1 MSLLMDALKRAEQEK
16 KEAAKRI
23 KQTGPNPI
31 ADTGEHL
38 IHPGMENTGPH
49 ETTRDMD
56 LSLEPLERGRAQ
68 AESIPEDT
76 NEYAEIENTSE
87 MPVVYGE
94 SDDDDGGP
102 IEDTADMEIVENT
115 QEMGTELPAAMNRE
129 RQNSY
134 DNTLEEDMDDNA
146 FDDPFLD
153 SGYSFDETLD
163 SVTASQLAADLGGG
177 PGQPTPVAAHT
188 VFEASRGS
196 AWSQGGRWVV
206 IGTGALIL
214 LILGGVVVHYQT
226 TPVARDIPSP
236 VALPEEIRA
245 QQAAIAAL
253 PKPRI
258 PAQETFLDTQDSIE
272 GAIETP
278 ETSVTPEVA
287 VTETETEAGTGT
299 TTEDAVSEITADAGA
314 SQQAAAGEL
323 PPMEMLVGS
332 EEESGAA
339 AITDTE
345 TPAESPAS
353 AAAQDTEAMTAETEE
368 TVAMAEPGEARL
380 TESPWTEEIDEPAF
394 EPIAPSS
401 PIRPEMIR
409 ISRSTSRDMQSGN
422 NQQAYRAY
430 QSGDLA
436 RAESLYKSTLADAP
450 ENRDAILGLAAI
462 RMRQNDR
469 AAAYLLYRKLL
480 QLNPSDG
487 VARLALLNMQGAID
501 PIRNESLLKLML
513 ADKPASPHL
522 YFSLGT
528 LYAAQEKWAAAQQA
542 FFEAY
547 SLDNENPDYALNLAV
562 SLDRMGQSRPARDY
576 YEKAVELA
584 DKRPASF
591 TTSDVLTRLQA
602 LRQLQSS

>member
-1 MSLLMDALKRAEQEK
+1 
-16 KEAAKRI
+16 
-23 KQTGPNPI
+23 
-31 ADTGEHL
+31 
-38 IHPGMENTGPH
+38 
-49 ETTRDMD
+49 
-56 LSLEPLERGRAQ
+56 
-68 AESIPEDT
+68 
-76 NEYAEIENTSE
+76 
-87 MPVVYGE
+87 
-94 SDDDDGGP
+94 
-102 IEDTADMEIVENT
+102 
-115 QEMGTELPAAMNRE
+115 
-129 RQNSY
+129 
-134 DNTLEEDMDDNA
+134 
-146 FDDPFLD
+146 
-153 SGYSFDETLD
+153 
-163 SVTASQLAADLGGG
+163 
-177 PGQPTPVAAHT
+177 
-188 VFEASRGS
+188 
-196 AWSQGGRWVV
+196 
-206 IGTGALIL
+206 
-214 LILGGVVVHYQT
+214 
-226 TPVARDIPSP
+226 
-236 VALPEEIRA
+236 
-245 QQAAIAAL
+245 
-253 PKPRI
+253 
-258 PAQETFLDTQDSIE
+258 
-272 GAIETP
+272 
-278 ETSVTPEVA
+278 
-287 VTETETEAGTGT
+287 
-299 TTEDAVSEITADAGA
+299 
-314 SQQAAAGEL
+314 
-323 PPMEMLVGS
+323 
-332 EEESGAA
+332 
-339 AITDTE
+339 
-345 TPAESPAS
+345 
-353 AAAQDTEAMTAETEE
+353 
-368 TVAMAEPGEARL
+368 
-380 TESPWTEEIDEPAF
+380 
-394 EPIAPSS
+394 
-401 PIRPEMIR
+401 
-409 ISRSTSRDMQSGN
+409 MQSGN

>member
-76 NEYAEIENTSE
+76 SEYAAIENTSE

-94 SDDDDGGP
+94 PDDDDGGP

-129 RQNSY
+129 RQYSF
-134 DNTLEEDMDDNA
+134 DNTLEEDMDDNV

-163 SVTASQLAADLGGG
+163 SVTATQLAADLGSG
-177 PGQPTPVAAHT
+177 PGNPTPVAAHT
-188 VFEASRGS
+188 VFEASRSNGWQKGS
-196 AWSQGGRWVV
+196 WVA
-206 IGTGALIL
+206 IGLGALIL
-214 LILGGVVVHYQT
+214 MVLGGVVVHYQT
-226 TPVARDIPSP
+226 TPVARDIPNP

-258 PAQETFLDTQDSIE
+258 PPQATLVDTQDSIE
-272 GAIETP
+272 GVIETSQTP
-278 ETSVTPEVA
+278 ATPEV
-287 VTETETEAGTGT
+287 VLTETETEAGTGI
-299 TTEDAVSEITADAGA
+299 TTEDAASELTAAASA
-314 SQQAAAGEL
+314 SQQAAAAEL

-332 EEESGAA
+332 DEEVNTAA
-339 AITDTE
+339 MTDTE

-353 AAAQDTEAMTAETEE
+353 AAAAHTEAMTAETEE

-380 TESPWTEEIDEPAF
+380 TGSPWTEETGEPAF
-394 EPIAPSS
+394 EPMAPSS
-401 PIRPEMIR
+401 PISSEMIR

-450 ENRDAILGLAAI
+450 ENRDAMLGLAAI
-462 RMRQNDR
+462 RMRQNDK
-469 AAAYLLYRKLL
+469 AAAYLLYHKLL

-487 VARLALLNMQGAID
+487 VARLALLNMQVTTD
-501 PIRNESLLKLML
+501 PVRNESLLKLML
-513 ADKPASPHL
+513 AEQPASHHL

-528 LYAAQEKWAAAQQA
+528 LYATQQKWAAAQQA

-547 SLDNENPDYALNLAV
+547 ALDNENPDYALNLAV
-562 SLDRMGQSRPARDY
+562 SLDRMGQSKPARDY

-584 DKRPASF
+584 DKRPAGF

>member
-76 NEYAEIENTSE
+76 NEYAAIENTSE

-94 SDDDDGGP
+94 PDYDDGGP

-115 QEMGTELPAAMNRE
+115 QEMGTELPAAMNRD
-129 RQNSY
+129 RKYTY
-134 DNTLEEDMDDNA
+134 DNTLEEDLDDNA

-163 SVTASQLAADLGGG
+163 SVTATQLAADLGSG
-177 PGQPTPVAAHT
+177 PGNPTPVAAHT
-188 VFEASRGS
+188 VFEASRSNGWQKGS
-196 AWSQGGRWVV
+196 WVA
-206 IGTGALIL
+206 IGLGALIL
-214 LILGGVVVHYQT
+214 MVLGGVVVHYQT

-258 PAQETFLDTQDSIE
+258 PPQATLVDTQDSIE
-272 GAIETP
+272 GVIETS
-278 ETSVTPEVA
+278 ESEDTPELA
-287 VTETETEAGTGT
+287 AAEMDTEAMPGAMTATESDITATVSGS
-299 TTEDAVSEITADAGA
+299 EDAV
-314 SQQAAAGEL
+314 AGEL
-323 PPMEMLVGS
+323 PPMEAIVGS
-332 EEESGAA
+332 EDDVAA
-339 AITDTE
+339 SPVTETDTMAA
-345 TPAESPAS
+345 TPASPAR
-353 AAAQDTEAMTAETEE
+353 ADAEA
-368 TVAMAEPGEARL
+368 TVAMMDSQEPGMS
-380 TESPWTEEIDEPAF
+380 ESSWPEEIKEPAF

-401 PIRPEMIR
+401 PISPEMIR

-436 RAESLYKSTLADAP
+436 RAESLYRSTLADAP
-450 ENRDAILGLAAI
+450 ENRDAMLGLAAI

-480 QLNPSDG
+480 QLNPSDN
-487 VARLALLNMQGAID
+487 VARLALLNLRGTND
-501 PIRNESLLKLML
+501 PVRNESLLKLML
-513 ADKPASPHL
+513 AEQPASHHL

-528 LYAAQEKWAAAQQA
+528 LYATQEKWAAAQQA

-547 SLDNENPDYALNLAV
+547 SLDNNNPDYALNLAV
-562 SLDRMGQSRPARDY
+562 SLDRMGQAKSARDY

-584 DKRPASF
+584 DQRPASF